1 MFLKAEGAEP
11 QAMLFACWTPQGSR
25 LSVCAQD
32 NLLCAAKHMFW
43 AGTYGLI
50 FQDDAG
56 EYDAFNT
63 LMAIL
68 RAKRRHPGVPAGR
81 LREVDSQLRLFME
94 CRLPREQGS
103 SGEPLCVHTA
113 DPSRAAHRE
122 SCIPAGAPLL
132 QVAGFKVRRMP
143 PGGAVCQGAPNI
155 AQCRRY
161 SWGAL

>member
-1 MFLKAEGAEP
+1 
-11 QAMLFACWTPQGSR
+11 
-25 LSVCAQD
+25 
-32 NLLCAAKHMFW
+32 MFW

-103 SGEPLCVHTA
+103 SGKPLCVHTA

-122 SCIPAGAPLL
+122 PCIPAGAPLL

-143 PGGAVCQGAPNI
+143 PGGAVCHGAPNI

-161 SWGAL
+161 SWGSL